1 MLEIFVTMNCVKVIM
16 RRRNFWMFYEFLYN
30 YFCINLVFGEDYNL
44 MVFELNY
51 EILKN

>member
-1 MLEIFVTMNCVKVIM
+1 
-16 RRRNFWMFYEFLYN
+16 MFYEFLYN
-30 YFCINLVFGEDYNL
+30 YFCIILVFGEDYDL